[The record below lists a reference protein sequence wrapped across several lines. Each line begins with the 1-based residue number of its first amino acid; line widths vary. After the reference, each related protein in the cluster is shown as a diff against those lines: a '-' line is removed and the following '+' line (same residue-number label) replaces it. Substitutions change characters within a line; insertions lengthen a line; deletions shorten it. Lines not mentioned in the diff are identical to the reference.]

1 MSPPPHHNNN
11 NSLSSH
17 LLSSASAATTT
28 PHSHSISTSYYN
40 PPVSA
45 SSSSLFSASM
55 PPAAT
60 HHHSAYPQSSA
71 STNPPPLTP
80 APHSSAVAA
89 AGLPGHATASH
100 HATSHT
106 AHNPWAAHASYPD
119 VKPQYLADWYAQ
131 QHSAAVSA
139 HHMSSMTSMTS
150 GSAVARSPYD
160 HSKMHV
166 SAALPTPP
174 STGHSPIQSLSN
186 HLHLLPG
193 AAATAAPPLAYT

>member
-17 LLSSASAATTT
+17 LLSSASAASTT

-55 PPAAT
+55 PPAT

-80 APHSSAVAA
+80 APHSSAVA